1 MRKLLIYILF
11 FAMGFIGNLKAQ
23 DVLCNIS
30 VSASQVQ
37 GTDRD
42 IYNTMQRSLMEWA
55 NNRKWTPYN
64 VTQNERF
71 EITFSIQIADRAST
85 NDFSGSMTVVMRRL
99 IYHSNY
105 NSPIFNFKDKDIK
118 FYFNEFEPIQFIEN
132 SYTTNI
138 VSIIAFY
145 VNYCLGITFDTY
157 QNSGGSPFFSKAQ
170 NIINVAQT
178 SREPGWNSNDGDKSR
193 YGICE
198 HITNTTYRDIH
209 SFLYQYHREGL
220 DVMADNVNTGRGNV
234 LIALESL
241 RKVYEARPG
250 IYLVQMFLDAKRD
263 EIVNIFKEGTD
274 YEKNKVIE
282 IMNRIDPANSSTY
295 NAIKTSGS
303 TSGGGG
309 LGGK

>member
-1 MRKLLIYILF
+1 MRNLF
-11 FAMGFIGNLKAQ
+11 ICFLFIVYSCFTTISAQ

-42 IYNTMQRSLMEWA
+42 IYNTMQRSLMEWV
-55 NNRKWTPYN
+55 NNYKWTPYN

-85 NDFSGSMTVVMRRL
+85 NEFSGAMNVVMRRVV
-99 IYHSNY
+99 YHTNY

-118 FYFNEFEPIQFIEN
+118 FYFSEFEPLQFIEN

-145 VNYCLGITFDTY
+145 INYCLGITFDTH
-157 QNSGGSPFFSKAQ
+157 QPSGGSPFFTKAQ
-170 NIINVAQT
+170 NIVNVAQ
-178 SREPGWNSNDGDKSR
+178 SGREPGWMSNDSDKSR
-193 YGICE
+193 YWIIE
-198 HITNTTYRDIH
+198 NIQNPSYRDIH
-209 SFLYQYHREGL
+209 TFLYKYHREGL
-220 DVMADNVNTGRGNV
+220 DVMADNLNTGRGNI
-234 LIALESL
+234 LLALESL

-250 IYLVQMFLDAKRD
+250 VYLVQMFLDAKRD
-263 EIVNIFKEGTD
+263 EIVNIFKQGTD

-282 IMNRIDPANSSTY
+282 IMNRIDASNASTY
-295 NAIKTSGS
+295 NAIKTSGR
-303 TSGGGG
+303 
-309 LGGK
+309 